1 VQSDHIDNNLAL
13 KYLENEAK
21 NLNWI
26 VTRPPAFVTRLSIEW
41 QCWPMMISSKHPSIV
56 VNMAF
61 GLSLIIGGLFY
72 LGLT

>member
-1 VQSDHIDNNLAL
+1 VQSNHIDNNLAL

-21 NLNWI
+21 KLNWI
-26 VTRPPAFVTRLSIEW
+26 VTRPPAFVTRLYIVW

-56 VNMAF
+56 GNMVF
-61 GLSLIIGGLFY
+61 GLMLIISGLLY